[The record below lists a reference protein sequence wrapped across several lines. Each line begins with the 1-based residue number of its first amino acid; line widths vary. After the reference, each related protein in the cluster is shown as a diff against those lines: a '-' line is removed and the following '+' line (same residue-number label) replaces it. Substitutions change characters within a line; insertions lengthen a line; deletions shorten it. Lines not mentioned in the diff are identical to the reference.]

1 MYERPAENRF
11 TGMLHRVDPDGTA
24 SVHRRGVGIANSLA
38 FSPDGATMYWADTL
52 RDMVWTHDYDAES
65 GMPGSPRPFVDF
77 TEHPGRP
84 DGACVDAAACLWV
97 ACVGGGA
104 LARFTP
110 SGALDRLVEL
120 PVDKP
125 TMPAFGGPGLETLF
139 VTSIGDA
146 ESASAP
152 AETELGGSVVAL
164 SPGIG
169 GVPEPPFGG

>member
-11 TGMLHRVDPDGTA
+11 TGMLHRVDPNGTA
-24 SVHRRGVGIANSLA
+24 TVHRREVGIANSLA
-38 FSPDGATMYWADTL
+38 FSPNGATMYWADTL
-52 RDMVWTHDYDAES
+52 QDMVWTHDYDAES
-65 GMPGSPRPFVDF
+65 GTPGSPRPFVDF
-77 TEHPGRP
+77 TELPGRP

-104 LARFTP
+104 LARFDP
-110 SGALDRLVEL
+110 NGALDRLVEL

-125 TMPAFGGPGLETLF
+125 TMPAFGGPRLETLF

-152 AETELGGSVVAL
+152 AKAELGGSVVAL
-164 SPGIG
+164 SLGIG
-169 GVPEPPFGG
+169 GVPEPPFGD